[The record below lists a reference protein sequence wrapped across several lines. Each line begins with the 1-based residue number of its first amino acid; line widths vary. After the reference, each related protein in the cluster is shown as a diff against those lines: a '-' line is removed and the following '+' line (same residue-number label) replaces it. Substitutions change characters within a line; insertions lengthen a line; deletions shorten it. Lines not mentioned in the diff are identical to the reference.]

1 MDDARPFIE
10 LSSRDAARE
19 QRMHERAARMA
30 RRRMD
35 DEPGRLVNDQQ
46 MLVFVGDPQV
56 ALLGLERDGLPLRRV
71 DLDRLAAREP
81 VALGAPFTVH
91 ANGAGREQALG
102 LGTRPN
108 VRQRSDVPVEPLS
121 GSLGWNLEDYRERM
135 SPSRIAAK
143 RMPTPT
149 TMKVSARLNAG
160 Q

>member
-1 MDDARPFIE
+1 
-10 LSSRDAARE
+10 
-19 QRMHERAARMA
+19 MHERAARMA
-30 RRRMD
+30 RRGMH

-46 MLVFVGDPQV
+46 VLVFVGDPQV
-56 ALLGLERDGLPLRRV
+56 ALLGLERDGHGLRRV
-71 DLDRLAAREP
+71 DLERLAAGEP
-81 VALGAPFTVH
+81 VALGSRLTVQ

-102 LGTRPN
+102 LRTRRN
-108 VRQRSDVPVEPLS
+108 VRERSDVPVEPLA